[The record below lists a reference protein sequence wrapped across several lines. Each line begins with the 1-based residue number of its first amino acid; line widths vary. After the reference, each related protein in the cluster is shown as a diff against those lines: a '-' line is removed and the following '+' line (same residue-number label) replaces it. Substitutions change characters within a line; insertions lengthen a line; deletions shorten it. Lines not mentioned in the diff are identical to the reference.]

1 MLEGDNID
9 NYYSPDENING
20 YSIIKIL
27 GEGRYGIVYLA
38 EDGNF
43 KKYVIKQLKKG
54 MLDKT
59 RSKLY
64 YESEILSK
72 LNNNRFPKFITSYN
86 YNETEGYILEY
97 IYGKD
102 FYEILAKDEYEFS
115 KNEIYNIA
123 EELLNIIYIL
133 QENSIVHRD
142 IRTSNVILNEDNQLV
157 LIDFGLAR
165 YIDNNRYLK
174 EVDYWYLADFLLHL
188 YYSSYYPDGE
198 SVEKPW
204 YEELNLNSYEIRFL
218 KKLMSIEEPYKNIEE
233 IRADL
238 DKIKNLNI

>member
-1 MLEGDNID
+1 
-9 NYYSPDENING
+9 
-20 YSIIKIL
+20 
-27 GEGRYGIVYLA
+27 
-38 EDGNF
+38 
-43 KKYVIKQLKKG
+43 

-72 LNNNRFPKFITSYN
+72 LKSNRFPKFITSYN
-86 YNETEGYILEY
+86 YNGTEGYILEY

-123 EELLNIIYIL
+123 EELLNIIEIL
-133 QENSIVHRD
+133 QENNIVHRD
-142 IRTSNVILNEDNQLV
+142 IRTSNVILNENNQLV

-174 EVDYWYLADFLLHL
+174 DVDYWYLADFLLHL
-188 YYSSYYPDGE
+188 YYSSYYPNDDE
-198 SVEKPW
+198 EVERPW
-204 YEELNLNSYEIRFL
+204 YEELNLDNYEIIFL
-218 KKLMSIEEPYKNIEE
+218 KKLMAIEKPYKNIEE

-238 DKIKNLNI
+238 DNIKNLNI

>member
-1 MLEGDNID
+1 
-9 NYYSPDENING
+9 
-20 YSIIKIL
+20 
-27 GEGRYGIVYLA
+27 
-38 EDGNF
+38 
-43 KKYVIKQLKKG
+43 

-72 LNNNRFPKFITSYN
+72 LKSNRFPKFITSYN
-86 YNETEGYILEY
+86 YNGTEGYILEY

-115 KNEIYNIA
+115 KIEIYNIA
-123 EELLNIIYIL
+123 EELLNIIEIL
-133 QENSIVHRD
+133 QENNIVHRD
-142 IRTSNVILNEDNQLV
+142 IRTSNVILNENNQLV

-174 EVDYWYLADFLLHL
+174 DVDYWYLADFLLHL

-198 SVEKPW
+198 EVERPW
-204 YEELNLNSYEIRFL
+204 YEELNLNSYEIIFL
-218 KKLMSIEEPYKNIEE
+218 KKLMAIEKPYENIEE